1 MIAEHTTEINKMNN
15 NGLEMKREHMAA
27 TEKLESSYNAKLIVE
42 YDKYAALEEKDKMLR
57 DKLLR

>member
-1 MIAEHTTEINKMNN
+1 MNN